1 MAHVANWK
9 KDKVDDLA
17 KMLLDN
23 PVIGVIDIEGIPAS
37 QLQQIRK
44 ALPSGSKFIVAKN
57 TLIKL
62 ALKKASKNKKNINEL
77 EKSLDGQRGLIATDI
92 NPFRLFR
99 SMEGTKIKAPA
110 RGGEAAPDDIEIE
123 EGETSFKPGP
133 IVGELQKAGFPAA
146 IEKGKVI
153 IKKDKLLV
161 KKGDK
166 IPRNV
171 AQMLTRLEI
180 YPMTVGL
187 TLKAGFENELIYTRD
202 VLDVDVDQYLTDIN
216 SASQGAFN
224 LSMFIGYPTEL
235 TIKPLIQVAH
245 SNAFNL
251 AYNANIPSSG
261 SIGILL
267 AKAQGQALAL
277 ASHVPDVMKLKEEDK
292 PKEEKKEVPKPKK
305 AKTEELK
312 PKEEKKEVPKP
323 KEEKKEVPKPKE
335 EKKEVP
341 KPKEGPKPKEAK
353 KEVPKPKEE
362 KKEVPKPKEEKKEVP
377 KPKEGPKPKE
387 EKKEEPKPKEAKKE
401 VPKPK
406 KEKKEVPKPKK
417 EKKEEPKP
425 DE

>member
-9 KDKVDDLA
+9 KDKVDSLA
-17 KMLLDN
+17 KMLTEN
-23 PVIGVIDIEGIPAS
+23 PVIGIIDVEGIPAS

-44 ALPSGSKFIVAKN
+44 TLPSGSQFIVAKN

-62 ALKKASKNKKNINEL
+62 ALKKASKQKKNIQEL

-99 SMEGTKIKAPA
+99 AMEGTKIKAPA

-123 EGETSFKPGP
+123 EGETAFKPGP

-146 IEKGKVI
+146 IEKGKVV

-187 TLKAGFENELIYTRD
+187 SLRAGFENELVYTRD
-202 VLDVDVDQYLTDIN
+202 VLDVDVDAYLNDIN
-216 SASQGAFN
+216 SASKGAFN
-224 LSMFIGYPTEL
+224 LSMFIGYPTDI
-235 TIKPLIQVAH
+235 TIKPLLQIAH

-261 SIGILL
+261 SIALL
-267 AKAQGQALAL
+267 LTKAQGQALAL
-277 ASHVPDVMKLKEEDK
+277 AQQVPDAMKSESKKGEE
-292 PKEEKKEVPKPKK
+292 
-305 AKTEELK
+305 
-312 PKEEKKEVPKP
+312 
-323 KEEKKEVPKPKE
+323 
-335 EKKEVP
+335 
-341 KPKEGPKPKEAK
+341 
-353 KEVPKPKEE
+353 
-362 KKEVPKPKEEKKEVP
+362 
-377 KPKEGPKPKE
+377 KPKE
-387 EKKEEPKPKEAKKE
+387 EKKEEPKPKKEKKEEAKPE
-401 VPKPK
+401 EEPKPK
-406 KEKKEVPKPKK
+406 KEKKVPKPKEEKK
-417 EKKEEPKP
+417 ELPKPKEEKKEKAKPEEVKKEEPKP
-425 DE
+425 KEDEKAEEPKSGE

>member
-9 KDKVDDLA
+9 KDKVDSLA
-17 KMLLDN
+17 KMLTDN

-44 ALPSGSKFIVAKN
+44 TLPSGSQFVVAKN

-62 ALKKASKNKKNINEL
+62 ALKKAEKKKKNISEL
-77 EKSLDGQRGLIATDI
+77 EKSLDGQRGLIATEM

-99 SMEGTKIKAPA
+99 AMEGTKIKAPA
-110 RGGEAAPDDIEIE
+110 RGGEAAPDDIEIK
-123 EGETSFKPGP
+123 EGETTFKPGP

-146 IEKGKVI
+146 IERGKVV
-153 IKKDKLLV
+153 IKKDKVLV

-187 TLKAGFENELIYTRD
+187 TLKAGFENDLIYTRD
-202 VLDVDVDQYLTDIN
+202 VLDVDVDQYLSDIT

-235 TIKPLIQVAH
+235 TIEPLLQIAH

-261 SIGILL
+261 TIELL
-267 AKAQGQALAL
+267 LSKAQGQAMAL
-277 ASHVPDVMKLKEEDK
+277 ASHVPDAMKAKEEEK
-292 PKEEKKEVPKPKK
+292 PKEGKKEESKPEDEKKEVPKP
-305 AKTEELK
+305 
-312 PKEEKKEVPKP
+312 V
-323 KEEKKEVPKPKE
+323 
-335 EKKEVP
+335 
-341 KPKEGPKPKEAK
+341 
-353 KEVPKPKEE
+353 
-362 KKEVPKPKEEKKEVP
+362 
-377 KPKEGPKPKE
+377 E
-387 EKKEEPKPKEAKKE
+387 EKKEEEKPKE
-401 VPKPK
+401 
-406 KEKKEVPKPKK
+406 
-417 EKKEEPKP
+417 EEPKP
-425 DE
+425 DES